1 MNHLSIEQ
9 RIRQTLGQLLG
20 EHVDAIDKRDS
31 FRDFLGERFDSLMAV
46 EVITAIECCFDIE
59 VDYLSDDVRFW
70 FETLE
75 KLEQFVGQ
83 KLEDQLTLQAT
94 E

>member
-1 MNHLSIEQ
+1 VNDLSIEQ
-9 RIRQTLGQLLG
+9 RIRQTLAQLLG
-20 EHVDAIDKRDS
+20 DEVEAIDKRDS

-46 EVITAIECCFDIE
+46 EVITAIEGCFDIE

-75 KLEQFVGQ
+75 KMEQFVGQ

>member
-1 MNHLSIEQ
+1 MNDLSIEQ
-9 RIRQTLGQLLG
+9 RIRQTLAQLLG
-20 EHVDAIDKRDS
+20 DEVDAIDKRDS

-46 EVITAIECCFDIE
+46 EVITAIEASFDIE

-75 KLEQFVGQ
+75 KMEQFVGQ
-83 KLEDQLTLQAT
+83 KLEDQLTLQAA

>member
-1 MNHLSIEQ
+1 VNDLSIEQ
-9 RIRQTLGQLLG
+9 RIRQTLAQLLG
-20 EHVDAIDKRDS
+20 DEVDAIDKRDS

-46 EVITAIECCFDIE
+46 EVITAIEGCFDIE

-75 KLEQFVGQ
+75 KMEQFVGQ

>member
-1 MNHLSIEQ
+1 MNDLSIEQ
-9 RIRQTLGQLLG
+9 RIRQTLAQLLG
-20 EHVDAIDKRDS
+20 DEVDAIDKRDS

-46 EVITAIECCFDIE
+46 EVITAIEGCFDIE

-75 KLEQFVGQ
+75 KMEQFVGQ

>member
-1 MNHLSIEQ
+1 MTHQQ
-9 RIRQTLGQLLG
+9 RIRQTLAQLLG
-20 EHVDAIDKRDS
+20 DEINALDPRDS
-31 FRDFLGERFDSLMAV
+31 FRDFIGERFDSLMAV
-46 EVITAIECCFDIE
+46 DVITAIEACFDIE

-75 KLEQFVGQ
+75 KIEIFVAQ
-83 KLEDQLTLQAT
+83 KLQDQLTLQAA

>member
-1 MNHLSIEQ
+1 MNDLSIEQ
-9 RIRQTLGQLLG
+9 RIRQTLAQLLG
-20 EHVDAIDKRDS
+20 DEVEAIDKRDS

-46 EVITAIECCFDIE
+46 EVITAIEGCFDIE

-75 KLEQFVGQ
+75 KMEQFVGQ

>member
-1 MNHLSIEQ
+1 MNDLSIEQ
-9 RIRQTLGQLLG
+9 RIRQTLAQLLG
-20 EHVDAIDKRDS
+20 DEVEAIDKRDS

-46 EVITAIECCFDIE
+46 EVITAIEGCFDIE

-75 KLEQFVGQ
+75 KMEQFVGQ
-83 KLEDQLTLQAT
+83 KLQDQLTLQAT